1 MPRSKK
7 VFIAGISI
15 ILALMVILGC
25 LPGKQHPV
33 SLSCAPLISKMQ
45 SLLPGTKKAG
55 QTTASASAGTG
66 PTRPHPPVRTG
77 DITAGPKTELAS
89 QPVGAS
95 GGTVAV
101 NKTGDPLDGFVVDV
115 SPQAYTDGRTF
126 KISSAPITKQSF
138 GSDINPISPMITVE
152 NGGGYSDTPM
162 YVRVPVKVP
171 EGNFAMGFIYN
182 EKTKQLEGM
191 PLVGSDTESVTV
203 ATRHFSNFF
212 ISMIEKT
219 LLKKDSDSGFRPG
232 IDDWQF
238 TNYGSFIAPGGHCEG
253 QSLSA
258 MWYYCTQP
266 DGNGACLYNRYD
278 NNGDKPATSAIW
290 QDDSLGYR
298 FASMVQTEKHAQFTD
313 AFWDNLAGVDWQ
325 LVNNSWQIKHIA
337 GIGDEN
343 ILNLFSYSIRATGE
357 PQEVGIYSNAGGGHA
372 MIVYKVVGNALYVS
386 DPNYPGNTDRKIIFY
401 SGEGKF
407 KPYNSG
413 ANKKEIEAGNGKSY
427 ENIQYLAK
435 STVVPWDK
443 IAGHWATLKNK
454 TVGNDKFPQYVLNVV
469 DEQGGTT
476 PLTDGYIAKKKTF
489 TVRPASNT
497 QGILYFRDGTELKHD
512 NNGSVELNSGNN
524 LLGIWIMGKVGTD
537 WQYIDFKYFNVKF
550 DDGKCKTPPPAS
562 VLAKLQKSTK
572 FAFAINNVPCTV
584 DSSGSLNKWV
594 PGFVKS
600 RSFVVPYNYNY
611 FEWKDP
617 AVITWSGNNFSY
629 VGKVEGY
636 PDKLTGH
643 VCYTGSK
650 VLLSFD
656 YELLYKDHR
665 NSYKVSAKDI
675 PLNDPDDHGEKLGA
689 RNIKPGIWQY
699 NITGTKGV
707 NGYMT
712 KLEWAGHEERKMG
725 DQVRTWDFKMT
736 EWHVPEG
743 IAPNVWLYE

>member
-1 MPRSKK
+1 MSQSKK
-7 VFIAGISI
+7 AFIACLSA
-15 ILALMVILGC
+15 ILALVVISGC
-25 LPGKQHPV
+25 LPGKQNPV
-33 SLSCAPLISKMQ
+33 SFNCAPLSKLQ
-45 SLLPGTKKAG
+45 SMLPGAKKSG
-55 QTTASASAGTG
+55 QTSTASGTATG

-77 DITAGPKTELAS
+77 DITTGPKAQVAS
-89 QPVGAS
+89 QSIDSS
-95 GGTVAV
+95 GGTIAV
-101 NKTGDPLDGFVVDV
+101 SKPGDPLDGLVIDV
-115 SPQAYTDGRTF
+115 PPQAFSGGRTF
-126 KISSAPITKQSF
+126 KVSSAPITKQTF
-138 GSDINPISPMITVE
+138 GPDINPASPMISVD
-152 NGGGYSDTPM
+152 NGGGYSDELM
-162 YVRVPVKVP
+162 YVRVPLKVP
-171 EGNFAMGFIYN
+171 DGSFAMGFLYD

-191 PLVGSDTESVTV
+191 PLVGKDAESVTV

-212 ISMIEKT
+212 ISMIENA
-219 LLKKDSDSGFRPG
+219 LLKKDIDSGFRPG

-238 TNYGSFIAPGGHCEG
+238 TNYGSYIAAGGHCEG

-278 NNGDKPATSAIW
+278 NNGDKPATPNIW

-325 LVNNSWQIKHIA
+325 LVNNKWQIKHIP

-343 ILNLFSYSIRATGE
+343 ILNLFAYSIRATNE

-372 MIVYKVVGNALYVS
+372 MIVYKIVGNALYIA
-386 DPNYPGNTDRKIIFY
+386 DPNYPGNTDRKIIYY

-413 ANKKEIEAGNGKSY
+413 SNKKEIEAGNGKSY

-443 IAGHWATLKNK
+443 IALHWTSFKNK
-454 TVGNDKFPQYVLNVV
+454 TIGNDKFPQYILNVV

-476 PLTDGYIAKKKTF
+476 PLTDGYIAKTKKVI
-489 TVRPASNT
+489 VRPASNNH
-497 QGILYFRDGTELKHD
+497 GILYFRDGAELPYD
-512 NNGSVELNSGNN
+512 NNGAVELNAGDNQ
-524 LLGIWIMGKVGTD
+524 LGIWIMGKVGND

-584 DSSGSLNKWV
+584 DASGSLNKWV

-617 AVITWSGNNFSY
+617 AIITWSGNTFSY
-629 VGKVEGY
+629 TGVDKY
-636 PDKLTGH
+636 SDKLTGY
-643 VCYTGSK
+643 VCYTGNK

-656 YELLYKDHR
+656 YEVHYSDPR

-675 PLNDPDDHGEKLGA
+675 PLNDPDDRGEKLGA

-736 EWHVPEG
+736 EWHVPDS
-743 IAPNVWLYE
+743 ISPNLWLYE